1 MCCPVLRCF
10 AEAKLPTKD
19 EARRIAVNIAKLP
32 EILKYAKSLCYICR
46 TSREKFVM
54 RALTRFAFTLAQLLM
69 GGYMFGACIL
79 VADAQAQQP
88 LYTPGPTVPT
98 APGPSAPPSVPTA
111 PRPSVSPP
119 VPTAPGPSVPPPAP
133 TAPELTSPVNKPP
146 SAARRHER
154 TSVAKP
160 VHHRGRSIVAR
171 DNGAFS
177 PRHYYWDHPLPCYCC
192 SIWSYPYG
200 SDGLLCRWVEGRWFW

>member
-1 MCCPVLRCF
+1 MKSF
-10 AEAKLPTKD
+10 QQ
-19 EARRIAVNIAKLP
+19 NG
-32 EILKYAKSLCYICR
+32 ILKYAKSLCYICR
-46 TSREKFVM
+46 REKFVM

-69 GGYMFGACIL
+69 GEYMFGACIL

-88 LYTPGPTVPT
+88 LYTPGPTIPT

-111 PRPSVSPP
+111 P
-119 VPTAPGPSVPPPAP
+119 GPSVPPPVP
-133 TAPELTSPVNKPP
+133 TVPELTSPVNEPP

-154 TSVAKP
+154 TSIAKP

-177 PRHYYWDHPLPCYCC
+177 PRHYYWDHRLPYCCC
-192 SIWSYPYG
+192 SIWGYPYG

>member
-1 MCCPVLRCF
+1 
-10 AEAKLPTKD
+10 
-19 EARRIAVNIAKLP
+19 
-32 EILKYAKSLCYICR
+32 
-46 TSREKFVM
+46 M

-98 APGPSAPPSVPTA
+98 APGPSAPP
-111 PRPSVSPP
+111 P
-119 VPTAPGPSVPPPAP
+119 VP
-133 TAPELTSPVNKPP
+133 TAPELTSPVNEPP

-154 TSVAKP
+154 TSIAKP

-177 PRHYYWDHPLPCYCC
+177 PRHYYWDHRLPCYCC
-192 SIWSYPYG
+192 SIWSY
-200 SDGLLCRWVEGRWFW
+200 